1 MKILKKLLL
10 GLMAGLTLA
19 ASAQE
24 ANIRKSLAERLPD
37 MPAIE
42 EISKTPFIGLW
53 EVRVTGNRLFYTD
66 DNGSYLML
74 GPIIDTKTR
83 TNITEER
90 LEKLNAVAFKD
101 LPFKDAFKIVK
112 GKGTRQVAAFED
124 PNCGYCKRL
133 HQELAKLDDVTMHI
147 FLIPVLGPDSL
158 EKSRRI
164 WCAKDRAK
172 TYSNWM
178 LNQQPPEA
186 AQCDTSAIERNG
198 RLAARHGI
206 NGTPTLIFANDT
218 RVPGYIPADR
228 FEALLKEPRAR

>member
-1 MKILKKLLL
+1 MKILKTLLT
-10 GLMAGLTLA
+10 GLLAGLTLA
-19 ASAQE
+19 AGAQE
-24 ANIRKSLAERLPD
+24 ASIRKSLAERLPD

-42 EISKTPFIGLW
+42 EISKTPYPGLW
-53 EVRVTGNRLFYTD
+53 EVRVNGNRLFYTD
-66 DNGSYLML
+66 DSGSYLML

-90 LEKLNAVAFKD
+90 LDKLNAVAFKD

-124 PNCGYCKRL
+124 PNCGYCKKL
-133 HQELAKLDDVTMHI
+133 HQELAKLDDVTMHV

-158 EKSRRI
+158 EKARRI

-172 TYSNWM
+172 VYSSWM
-178 LNQQPPEA
+178 VNQQPPEA
-186 AQCDTSAIERNG
+186 AQCDTAAIERNS

-218 RVPGYIPADR
+218 RVPGYIPAER
-228 FEALLKEPRAR
+228 FEALLKEARAR

>member
-1 MKILKKLLL
+1 MKTFKTLLV
-10 GLMAGLTLA
+10 GLLAGSTLA

-24 ANIRKSLAERLPD
+24 VTIRKSLAERLPD

-42 EISKTPFIGLW
+42 EISMTPFPGLW
-53 EVRVTGNRLFYTD
+53 EVRVKGNRIFYTD
-66 DNGSYLML
+66 DGGSYLML

-90 LEKLNAVAFKD
+90 LEKLNAVAFND

-112 GKGTRQVAAFED
+112 GKGTRQVAVFED
-124 PNCGYCKRL
+124 PNCPYCKKL
-133 HQELAKLDDVTMHI
+133 HQELAKLDDVTVHV
-147 FLIPVLGPDSL
+147 FLMPVLGPDSL

-164 WCAKDRAK
+164 WCAKDRAR

-178 LNQQPPEA
+178 LNQQSPEP
-186 AQCDTSAIERNG
+186 AQCDTAAIERNN
-198 RLAARHGI
+198 RLAAKHSI
-206 NGTPTLIFANDT
+206 NGTPTLIFSNDT

-228 FEALLKEPRAR
+228 LEHALEQATLR

>member
-10 GLMAGLTLA
+10 GLLAGLTLA

-42 EISKTPFIGLW
+42 EISKTPFTGLW

-186 AQCDTSAIERNG
+186 AQCDTSAIDRNG

-228 FEALLKEPRAR
+228 FEALLKEARAR